1 MPEPVSGLLVRVGER
16 LYFVPSSVAR
26 RVVYRTAVSR
36 VPGTPIGM
44 ALVGGQVV
52 SVIELGRPR
61 AELLLCEPQGEPVAF
76 AGVEAIATGW
86 FEQAA
91 EGVICDQQTIPEL
104 DVVGELRRVEQQL
117 WLRRGQ
123 EGEEA

>member
-1 MPEPVSGLLVRVGER
+1 MPEPISGLIVRVGGR
-16 LYFVPSSVAR
+16 LHFVPSHLAT
-26 RVVYRTAVSR
+26 RVEYRTAVSR

-52 SVIELGRPR
+52 SVIELDRPR
-61 AELLLCEPQGEPVAF
+61 GHLLLCEPGGESVAF
-76 AGVEAIATGW
+76 AGVEAVAVGW
-86 FEQAA
+86 FDVDAGRVRF
-91 EGVICDQQTIPEL
+91 EGQTITEL